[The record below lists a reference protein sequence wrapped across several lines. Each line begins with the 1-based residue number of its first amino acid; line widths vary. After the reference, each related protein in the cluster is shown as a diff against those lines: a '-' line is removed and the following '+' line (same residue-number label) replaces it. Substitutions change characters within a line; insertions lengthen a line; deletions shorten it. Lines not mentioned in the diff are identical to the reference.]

1 MYILQVNTPYE
12 GISEY
17 RYDTLEEV
25 KKHIKRNGTPW
36 DDCSILKLPR
46 YVDVDELMAEKEPT

>member
-17 RYDTLEEV
+17 GYYTLEEI
-25 KKHIKRNGTPW
+25 KEHIKRNHTPW
-36 DDCSILKLPR
+36 DDCTILEHPR
-46 YVDVDELMAEKEPT
+46 YIDVYELMAEKEA

>member
-17 RYDTLEEV
+17 RYETLEDI
-25 KKHIKRNGTPW
+25 KAHIKRNHTPW
-36 DDCSILKLPR
+36 DDCTILMQPR
-46 YVDVDELMAEKEPT
+46 YVDIYELMAEGDDK